1 MATINATIS
10 VNSDIMS
17 YPININTSMVM
28 NKFQSCHGLE
38 ETSGMN
44 VKKFNAKTTTVIID
58 DTEGT
63 AGKASKVYMRNTG
76 SSKTNFFYIT
86 LFNADADYTSDTSN
100 DISATTTETIGKLYG
115 GDWMLIPWIATA
127 GVTHSFVVAPSTTEE
142 MTLEW
147 MVFQE

>member
-10 VNSDIMS
+10 VSSDITS
-17 YPININTSMVM
+17 YPISINSSMVM

-38 ETSGMN
+38 ETGGMN
-44 VKKFNAKTTTVIID
+44 VKKFNATTAVVIID

-63 AGKASKVYMRNTG
+63 AGKASKVYIRNTG
-76 SSKTNFFYIT
+76 SSKTNFFYVT
-86 LFNADADYTSDTSN
+86 LGNADSAAAASD
-100 DISATTTETIGKLYG
+100 TTETIGKLYG
-115 GDWMLIPWIATA
+115 GDWMLVPWIATA
-127 GVTHSFVVAPSTTEE
+127 GTTHSFIVAPSTTEE

>member
-10 VNSDIMS
+10 VSSDIMS
-17 YPININTSMVM
+17 YPININTSMAM

-38 ETSGMN
+38 ETGGMN
-44 VKKFNAKTTTVIID
+44 VKKFNATTAVVIID

-63 AGKASKVYMRNTG
+63 AGKASKVYIRNTG
-76 SSKTNFFYIT
+76 SSKTNFFYVT
-86 LFNADADYTSDTSN
+86 LGNADSAAAA
-100 DISATTTETIGKLYG
+100 ATTTETIGKLYG
-115 GDWMLIPWIATA
+115 GDWMLVPWIATA
-127 GVTHSFVVAPSTTEE
+127 GTTHSFIVAPSTTEE

>member
-28 NKFQSCHGLE
+28 DKFQSCNGLD

-44 VKKFNAKTTTVIID
+44 VKKFNATSVVKIVD
-58 DTEGT
+58 NTEGT
-63 AGKASKVYMRNTG
+63 AGKASKVYIRNTG
-76 SSKTNFFYIT
+76 SSKTNFFYVT
-86 LFNADADYTSDTSN
+86 LGNADSAAAASD
-100 DISATTTETIGKLYG
+100 TTETIGKLYG
-115 GDWMLIPWIATA
+115 GDWMLVPWIATA
-127 GVTHSFVVAPSTTEE
+127 ATTHDICVAPSTTEE

>member
-38 ETSGMN
+38 ETGGMN
-44 VKKFNAKTTTVIID
+44 VKKFNATTAVVIID

-63 AGKASKVYMRNTG
+63 AGKASKVYIRNTG
-76 SSKTNFFYIT
+76 SSKTNFFYVT
-86 LFNADADYTSDTSN
+86 LGNADSAAAVSD
-100 DISATTTETIGKLYG
+100 TTETIGKLYG
-115 GDWMLIPWIATA
+115 GDWMLVPWIATA
-127 GVTHSFVVAPSTTEE
+127 GTTHSFIVAPSTTEE

-147 MVFQE
+147 MLFQE

>member
-28 NKFQSCHGLE
+28 DKFQSCHGLE
-38 ETSGMN
+38 ETGGLN
-44 VKKFNAKTTTVIID
+44 VKKFNATTAVVIID

-63 AGKASKVYMRNTG
+63 AGKASKVYIRNTG
-76 SSKTNFFYIT
+76 SSKTNFFYVT
-86 LFNADADYTSDTSN
+86 LGNADSAAAA
-100 DISATTTETIGKLYG
+100 ATTTETIGKLYG
-115 GDWMLIPWIATA
+115 GDWMLVPWIATA
-127 GVTHSFVVAPSTTEE
+127 GTTHSFIVAPSTTEE

>member
-10 VNSDIMS
+10 INSDIMS
-17 YPININTSMVM
+17 YPVNINTSMVM

-44 VKKFNAKTTTVIID
+44 VKKFNATTAVKIVD
-58 DTEGT
+58 NTEGT
-63 AGKASKVYMRNTG
+63 ANKASKIYVRNTG
-76 SSKTNFFYIT
+76 SSKTNFFYVA
-86 LFNADADYTSDTSN
+86 FADGVAGATS
-100 DISATTTETIGKLYG
+100 TETIGKLYG
-115 GDWMLIPWIATA
+115 GDWMLIPWLASASAT
-127 GVTHSFVVAPSTTEE
+127 HDIHVAPSTTEE